1 MGYYIPLSH
10 MVLDAALNGGTSDNV
25 YSLNRS
31 SRFNLFIALKKIHT
45 QIYPLVLLISLS
57 LLQELLPVGL
67 PHDVRSGFRPPVA
80 NPPMSWTL
88 SSGT

>member
-1 MGYYIPLSH
+1 

-45 QIYPLVLLISLS
+45 QIYPSS
-57 LLQELLPVGL
+57 PVGL
-67 PHDVRSGFRPPVA
+67 IIPP
-80 NPPMSWTL
+80 PGT
-88 SSGT
+88 SSCGSAT